1 MQFNAFRIFQWF
13 SVFLLLFNA
22 TGAIPAGILFMID
35 PSGVLMGTPLDM
47 LKNSPFTTFL
57 IPGIVLFI
65 ANGLFSVVALFFLLR
80 KQWSIFAALQGVI
93 LIGWLAIQ
101 VWMIQTINSLHV
113 IMAVVGVLLVVSG
126 SVLLRIRQ
134 QSQQ

>member
-1 MQFNAFRIFQWF
+1 
-13 SVFLLLFNA
+13 
-22 TGAIPAGILFMID
+22 MID

-65 ANGLFSVVALFFLLR
+65 ANGLFSLVSLFFLLR
-80 KQWSIFAALQGVI
+80 KQWPIFTVLQGVT
-93 LIGWLAIQ
+93 LLGWLAIQ
-101 VWMIQTINSLHV
+101 VWMIQTISPLHV

>member
-1 MQFNAFRIFQWF
+1 MQFNAFRFFQWV

-22 TGAIPAGILFMID
+22 AGAIPAGILFMID

-65 ANGLFSVVALFFLLR
+65 ANGLFSLVSLFFLLR
-80 KQWSIFAALQGVI
+80 KQWPIFTVLQGVT
-93 LIGWLAIQ
+93 LLGWLAIQ
-101 VWMIQTINSLHV
+101 VWMIQTINPLHI
-113 IMAVVGVLLVVSG
+113 IMAVVGILLVVSG